1 MRDLSKQKKIVL
13 FLLGFLS
20 IWNAFYLSFGGV
32 NLRFYDI
39 MFFVAPMWG
48 VIDLKVNPPLKF
60 SKRINS
66 GCIIVALLFLYFTI
80 SGFIHMSNYTPEYS
94 DFFIKY
100 YIHKVIWIVFYLIL
114 YLQYGRDVLK
124 YFFLGLFC
132 ICVFH
137 VSLVLFEYAN
147 IIFSGK
153 IVDFSFFNKIFI
165 QVEAKKYDVYNQGFI
180 RPTGLTMDPNYAT
193 GYAGIAFLY
202 TELLKSKQSKYKVWL
217 SVFQYL
223 CLFMTAILFSRTGLF
238 SLMIV
243 IVISALFHIFISRKK
258 YKTITPAICVLV
270 VVLICVAISYIG
282 LFNEVLYEQI
292 IQRLSMKD
300 GSSNM
305 RQDYI
310 FTYLNESDTL
320 NVLFGNGTSS
330 AGMVLTQLLGMNSG
344 LVWHPESSY
353 ISLLI
358 EQGVVFLILFFLFLV
373 RLFFKLLKKNQIYAY
388 ILLYINVIGLSYNF
402 LGDRIYMF
410 LLVTLTLYAF
420 DPKSALNEK

>member
-1 MRDLSKQKKIVL
+1 MRDLSKQKKVIL

-32 NLRFYDI
+32 NLRIYDI
-39 MFFVAPMWG
+39 MFFVAPLWG
-48 VIDLKVNPPLKF
+48 VMDLTVNPPLRF
-60 SKRINS
+60 SSRINN
-66 GCIIVALLFLYFTI
+66 GCVIIGILFLYFTF
-80 SGFIHMSNYTPEYS
+80 SGFIQMSDYTTEYS
-94 DFFIKY
+94 NFFMKY

-132 ICVFH
+132 ICIFH
-137 VSLVLFEYAN
+137 VGVVLFEYAN
-147 IIFSGK
+147 IVFSGK
-153 IVDFSFFNKIFI
+153 IIDFSFLNNLFI
-165 QVEAKKYDVYNQGFI
+165 QVETKKYDVYNQGFI

-202 TELLKSKQSKYKVWL
+202 AELLKSKYQKYKVLL
-217 SVFQYL
+217 SIFQYL

-243 IVISALFHIFISRKK
+243 IIISALFHIFISRKK
-258 YKTITPAICVLV
+258 YKTITPAICILV
-270 VVLICVAISYIG
+270 IVLICVAISYIS
-282 LFNEVLYEQI
+282 LFDEVLYDQI

-310 FTYLNESDTL
+310 FTYLNKTDTFHM
-320 NVLFGNGTSS
+320 LFGNGTSS
-330 AGMVLTQLLGMNSG
+330 AGMVLTQLLGMNTG
-344 LVWHPESSY
+344 FVWHPESSY

-358 EQGVVFLILFFLFLV
+358 EQGVVFIILFFLFLV
-373 RLFFKLLKKNQIYAY
+373 SLFFKLLKKNQIYAY
-388 ILLYINVIGLSYNF
+388 ILLYINIISISYNF